1 MKSMIQ
7 LKQRAPIFL
16 VITML
21 VCVAIPQSVH
31 AVQPPPD
38 GGYPGFNTA
47 EGQNALFSLHTGGA
61 NTAIGWYALFS
72 ITDGTSNTGVGAG
85 TLVLN
90 TGDSNTA
97 TGTGALLLNSTGE
110 ANTGTGALVLL
121 NNKTGTENSALG
133 SNALTNNITGSF
145 NTAIGASAL
154 ESNIDGDDNVAV
166 GAAAGADVMGGGNVY
181 IGAGV
186 RGLAGESNHTYIR
199 NINTTNLA
207 NDPDILL
214 VVVDSNTGLL
224 GSISLPP
231 RDLLKDHNRVEEQ
244 QASIAELKAIIA
256 QQQEGMEALTVQLKE
271 QAAQI
276 QKVSAQLEVNKPAPQ
291 TVLNSQ

>member
-1 MKSMIQ
+1 MKT
-7 LKQRAPIFL
+7 
-16 VITML
+16 ITTLIYSAFAVFTFAWLALCPM
-21 VCVAIPQSVH
+21 AH

-61 NTAIGWYALFS
+61 NTGVGWYALFS
-72 ITDGTSNTGVGAG
+72 VTDGSSNTAVGAG

-90 TGDSNTA
+90 TGNSNTA

-110 ANTGTGALVLL
+110 ANTGTGALVLA
-121 NNKTGTENSALG
+121 NNKTGSENSALG
-133 SNALTNNITGSF
+133 SNALTNNISGSF

-154 ESNIDGDDNVAV
+154 QSNIGGDDNVAV
-166 GAAAGADVMGGGNVY
+166 GVDAGADVMGSGNVY
-181 IGAGV
+181 IGRGV
-186 RGLAGESNHTYIR
+186 RGVAGESNHTYIR

-214 VVVDSNTGLL
+214 VVVDSNTRLL
-224 GSISLPP
+224 GTISLPP

-256 QQQEGMEALTVQLKE
+256 QQQEGMEALTAQLKE

-276 QKVSAQLEVNKPAPQ
+276 QRLERAH
-291 TVLNSQ
+291 